1 MSTKETM
8 AQMQIQAELEKALAA
23 ITSYSQYVN
32 SNSDYGQRL
41 KELQK
46 KIAQEAALLAAL
58 A

>member
-8 AQMQIQAELEKALAA
+8 AQMQIQAELEKTLAA

-32 SNSDYGQRL
+32 SNSDYGQKL